1 MDWDKLR
8 IFHAAAEAGSFT
20 HAGDA
25 LHMSQSAVSR
35 QVSALERE
43 LSVPLFHRHARG
55 LVLTEQG
62 ELLYRTAHDVF
73 AKLQNAEMLLAD
85 TREKPTGD
93 LRVTTTTGLGAIWL
107 TPRIREFIDL
117 YPDIRI
123 ELKLTDEELDLSMRE
138 ADVAVRL
145 WEPTQSDLIR
155 RPLFTVHF
163 HVYASSQYIRKY
175 GTPQDLGELDRHRII
190 SYGGAIPIHLKGV
203 NWLETAGH
211 NSTNKATRQP
221 VMRVNSTYALKR
233 AVLSGIGIATLPDY
247 LADDGSDLV
256 PVLTSVAKLPEF
268 QAYFVY
274 TEELKN
280 SKRVQ
285 VFRDFMVS
293 KARAWKF

>member
-35 QVSALERE
+35 QVSALEKE
-43 LSVPLFHRHARG
+43 LAVPLFHRHARG

-62 ELLYRTAHDVF
+62 ELLYRTAHEVF
-73 AKLQNAEMLLAD
+73 AKLQSAETLLAD
-85 TREKPTGD
+85 SREKPSGD
-93 LRVTTTTGLGAIWL
+93 LRVTATVGLGSVWL

-123 ELKLTDEELDLSMRE
+123 ELKLLDEELDLSMRE
-138 ADVAVRL
+138 ADVAIRL

-163 HVYASSQYIRKY
+163 HVYASSQYIRRF
-175 GTPQDLGELDRHRII
+175 GAPQDLGELDKHRIV
-190 SYGGAIPIHLKGV
+190 SYGGAIPIHLKEV
-203 NWLETAGH
+203 NWLEGAARNGR
-211 NSTNKATRQP
+211 APRQP
-221 VMRVNSTYALKR
+221 VLRVNNTVALKR

-247 LADDGSDLV
+247 LAEDGSDLV
-256 PVLTSVAKLPEF
+256 PVLQSAELPEF

-274 TEELKN
+274 TEELKS

-285 VFRDFMVS
+285 VFRDFMVA

>member
-73 AKLQNAEMLLAD
+73 AKLQNAEMMLAD

-93 LRVTTTTGLGAIWL
+93 LRVHATTGLGAIWL

-123 ELKLTDEELDLSMRE
+123 ELKLTDDELDLSMRE

-163 HVYASSQYIRKY
+163 HVYASSQYIRKF
-175 GTPQDLGELDRHRII
+175 GAPQDISELDRHRII
-190 SYGGAIPIHLKGV
+190 SYGGAVPMHLKEI

-211 NSTNKATRQP
+211 NSGNKSIRQP
-221 VMRVNSTYALKR
+221 VLRVNSTYALKR
-233 AVLSGIGIATLPDY
+233 AVLAGIGIATLPDY

-256 PVLTSVAKLPEF
+256 PVLTSQKLPEF

>member
-62 ELLYRTAHDVF
+62 ELLYRTAHEVF
-73 AKLQNAEMLLAD
+73 AKLQNAEMMLAD

-117 YPDIRI
+117 YPEIRI

-175 GTPQDLGELDRHRII
+175 GAPQDVGELDRHRIV
-190 SYGGAIPIHLKGV
+190 SYGGAIPIHLKEV

-211 NSTNKATRQP
+211 NSVNRATRKP
-221 VMRVNSTYALKR
+221 VLRVNSTYALKR

-256 PVLTSVAKLPEF
+256 PVLTSQKLPEF